1 MAVLVDTNILVRS
14 VQPHHSLTPV
24 AENAIAV
31 LTRTDEPLTIAVQN
45 LIEFWVVATRP
56 ARENGLGM
64 TAEFALRELA
74 RFKELFQVLPESDR
88 ILPEWERLVSSYRV
102 SGKNAHDARLVAV
115 MNVNRVDK
123 ILTFDS
129 ADFLRFKEI
138 QVLDPHLVR

>member
-1 MAVLVDTNILVRS
+1 MAVLVDTNVLVRS
-14 VQPHHSLTPV
+14 VQPHHPLTPN

-31 LTRTDEPLTIAVQN
+31 LTRTGEAVTIAVQN

-64 TAEFALRELA
+64 SPEFAQRELA
-74 RFKELFQVLPESDR
+74 RFKELFQVLPESDA

-115 MNVNRVDK
+115 MNVNKVDK
-123 ILTFDS
+123 ILTFNTT
-129 ADFLRFKEI
+129 DFVRFQEI
-138 QVLDPHLVR
+138 QVLDPRTVE

>member
-1 MAVLVDTNILVRS
+1 

-31 LTRTDEPLTIAVQN
+31 LTRAGEPLTIAVQN

-64 TAEFALRELA
+64 TAEFAQREPA

-102 SGKNAHDARLVAV
+102 SGKNAHDARIVAA
-115 MNVNRVDK
+115 MNVNAVEK
-123 ILTFDS
+123 ILTFDAS
-129 ADFLRFKEI
+129 DFARFQEI

>member
-1 MAVLVDTNILVRS
+1 M
-14 VQPHHSLTPV
+14 QPHHSLTPV

-31 LTRTDEPLTIAVQN
+31 LTRAGEPLTIAVQN

-64 TAEFALRELA
+64 TAEFAQRELA

-102 SGKNAHDARLVAV
+102 SGKNAHDARIVAA
-115 MNVNRVDK
+115 MNVNAVEK
-123 ILTFDS
+123 ILTFDAS
-129 ADFLRFKEI
+129 DFARFQEI